1 MKKKAFTLA
10 EILIAFGAIGI
21 IAAVTAPMLGSLLPD
36 ENKVKVLKYHKVIS
50 EINNELYNDKSLY
63 IDNMDEAECIG
74 YNCTIEPINPNY
86 KDKGIEKDKKFGAL
100 FVDKMDSVVSE
111 SIGNPTYFILADGS
125 TWAISWKQ
133 DSGNIEIMIDV
144 NGDTSENQPNCS
156 YLQGCKKIDRFNFM
170 IDCETGKLTGNDP
183 ITVAYLKNPLKLND
197 KKADYKTAKE
207 DKTVYKYREEGVLG
221 H

>member
-21 IAAVTAPMLGSLLPD
+21 IAAVTAPMLGSLMPD

-63 IDNMDEAECIG
+63 MDNMASSICEG
-74 YNCTIEPINPNY
+74 YNCTAEPTNPDY
-86 KDKGIEKDKKFGAL
+86 KDKGIKNDKKFGAL

-111 SIGNPTYFILADGS
+111 YVGNPTSFSLADGS

-133 DSGNIEIMIDV
+133 DSGNIEIMIDI
-144 NGDTSENQPNCS
+144 NGVANQPNCL
-156 YLQGCKKIDRFNFM
+156 YMDGCKKIDRFNFM

-207 DKTVYKYREEGVLG
+207 DKTVYKYREDAIR
-221 H
+221 

>member
-63 IDNMDEAECIG
+63 IDNMDGAECIG
-74 YNCTIEPINPNY
+74 YNCTTKPTNPKYIDQNIEGY
-86 KDKGIEKDKKFGAL
+86 QKFGAL

-111 SIGNPTYFILADGS
+111 DIGNPTYFNLADGS

-144 NGDTSENQPNCS
+144 NGDANQPNCL
-156 YLQGCKKIDRFNFM
+156 YIDIDVCKKIDRFNFM

-197 KKADYKTAKE
+197 KKADYKAAKE
-207 DKTVYKYREEGVLG
+207 DKTKYNYRVDAIR
-221 H
+221 